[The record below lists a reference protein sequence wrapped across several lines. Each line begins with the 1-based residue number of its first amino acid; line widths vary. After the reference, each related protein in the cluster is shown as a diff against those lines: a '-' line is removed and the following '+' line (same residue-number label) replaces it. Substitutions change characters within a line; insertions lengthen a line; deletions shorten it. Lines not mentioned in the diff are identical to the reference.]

1 MQYLTGIHALN
12 LNCDLGTPG
21 DWHQSGIR
29 WDVVPGR
36 IREFKNLRKN
46 TTSSGIPRL
55 TKK

>member
-1 MQYLTGIHALN
+1 MQYLTVIHALN